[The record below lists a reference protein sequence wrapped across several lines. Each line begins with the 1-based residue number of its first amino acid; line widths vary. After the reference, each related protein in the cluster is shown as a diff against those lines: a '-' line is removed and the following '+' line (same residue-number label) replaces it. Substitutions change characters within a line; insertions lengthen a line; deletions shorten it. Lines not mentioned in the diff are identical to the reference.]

1 MPLIRSRLV
10 QLEGFVRFFCGN
22 ISTSNGSRTSH
33 SASVKL
39 LEYGIVT
46 SLESNMTLLHPSKRC
61 QMGSIQTFGKS
72 DTVMVLFE
80 EQNGD
85 LKYIDGDDD
94 SGTDLNSQIK
104 VRLYQGKRYILR
116 IRLYFNSVA
125 GETSVMVW

>member
-1 MPLIRSRLV
+1 
-10 QLEGFVRFFCGN
+10 
-22 ISTSNGSRTSH
+22 
-33 SASVKL
+33 
-39 LEYGIVT
+39 
-46 SLESNMTLLHPSKRC
+46 
-61 QMGSIQTFGKS
+61 MGSIQTFGKS

-94 SGTDLNSQIK
+94 SGTDLNSKIK